1 MSTLKT
7 NAILDASGGTTATVN
22 GYTPTA
28 SNMAG
33 RNRIIGGDFTTNP
46 WQRGTSF
53 AAIANGSYFADRWSI
68 GYTTTAVVTASK
80 ATDAPTAN
88 EAGIFTQYCASLAVT
103 TADTSIA
110 ASDRFV
116 LRHIVEGLNAASF
129 GFGQAGSRN
138 VTLSFWVKGTK
149 TGVHCVGIR
158 NSADDR
164 AYVAEYTIVTTNTWE
179 YKTLTIPVDTT
190 GTWLYD
196 TGVGLFL
203 QFALMA
209 GTTYQ
214 TTANTWTAG
223 SFFATANQ
231 VNALDAISNTFKIAL
246 VQLEAGSTATDFE
259 YRPYGTELALCQRYF
274 QNGHVYCL
282 AYSSTG
288 SGFGD
293 RAPFPTVMRATPS
306 ITYSNTVYL
315 NASGITT
322 NEVDIYGV
330 SPQVAT
336 TTTSATRYISD
347 FAAAAEL

>member
-33 RNRIIGGDFTTNP
+33 RNKIINGGMVIDQRNAGASVTPTTSAYVLDRWQAVLSQASKYSVQQNAGAITPPAGYKSYLGVTSLSAYSVGVGDFFTL
-46 WQRGTSF
+46 
-53 AAIANGSYFADRWSI
+53 
-68 GYTTTAVVTASK
+68 
-80 ATDAPTAN
+80 
-88 EAGIFTQYCASLAVT
+88 TQY
-103 TADTSIA
+103 I
-110 ASDRFV
+110 
-116 LRHIVEGLNAASF
+116 EGLNASDL
-129 GFGQAGSRN
+129 GFGLATAST
-138 VTLSFWVKGTK
+138 VTLSFLVRSSL
-149 TGVHCVGIR
+149 TGSFGGSLQ
-158 NSADDR
+158 NSAQNR
-164 AYVAEYTIVTTNTWE
+164 CYPFTYTINTANTWE
-179 YKTLTIPVDTT
+179 QKTLTIAGDTS
-190 GTWLYD
+190 GTWLTD
-196 TGVGLFL
+196 TGRGVGVLFGL
-203 QFALMA
+203 
-209 GTTYQ
+209 GVGSTYGGG
-214 TTANTWTAG
+214 TAG
-223 SFFATANQ
+223 SWVGSQVFVPSGSTSVVGTNGATFY
-231 VNALDAISNTFKIAL
+231 VTG
-246 VQLEAGSTATDFE
+246 VQLEAGAVATDFE
-259 YRPYGTELALCQRYF
+259 YRLYSTELALCQRYF

-336 TTTSATRYISD
+336 TTNGATRYISD

>member
-33 RNRIIGGDFTTNP
+33 RNRIINGDMRIDQRNAGASVNVVTGGP
-46 WQRGTSF
+46 
-53 AAIANGSYFADRWSI
+53 YFNDRWQ
-68 GYTTTAVVTASK
+68 GYASQSSK
-80 ATDAPTAN
+80 ATVQQN
-88 EAGIFTQYCASLAVT
+88 
-103 TADTSIA
+103 
-110 ASDRFV
+110 
-116 LRHIVEGLNAASF
+116 
-129 GFGQAGSRN
+129 AGS
-138 VTLSFWVKGTK
+138 VTPPAGFTNYLGWA
-149 TGVHCVGIR
+149 VGASASVTVG
-158 NSADDR
+158 SADYFFIDQPIEGFN
-164 AYVAEYTIVTTNTWE
+164 VADLAWGTASAATITVSFVVRSSLTGTFSGSVVNASANRSYPFSYTISSANTWE
-179 YKTLTIPVDTT
+179 TKSVTIAGDTT
-190 GTWLYD
+190 GTWATNNTIGLTLRFCLGSGSTRLGTASTWAAANYD
-196 TGVGLFL
+196 GAT
-203 QFALMA
+203 
-209 GTTYQ
+209 GTTNLIS
-214 TTANTWTAG
+214 TN
-223 SFFATANQ
+223 SATFY
-231 VNALDAISNTFKIAL
+231 VTG
-246 VQLEAGSTATDFE
+246 VQLEAGAVATDFE
-259 YRPYGTELALCQRYF
+259 YRLYSTELALCQRYF

-336 TTTSATRYISD
+336 TTNGATRYISD